1 MRTLI
6 VALAS
11 LSVLLVAPSPAAAGG
26 FYLLERGSGPLGRGG
41 AVIAGVEDPHALWLN
56 PAGLAYSGDQLLID
70 ATLTLFETTYTRID
84 GGGATLPAVGAH
96 HPYVPIPTV
105 AGSFSIDELP
115 NFTFGL
121 GVFAPNAV
129 LPEWPRSI
137 DVGGVEQPAPQRYSL
152 LSLEGSLLST
162 VALAAAWRP
171 IEELSIGLSTHLL
184 FGSFNAEVALSA
196 CDGVICS
203 FPEDPEYDGVAH
215 ISLPVFY
222 PFFVLGGVLDLDMV
236 KVGLSISTPFNL
248 EGSALIQV
256 RPPGAAAFQGAEV
269 VNRRAGC
276 NHERAGE
283 PCRDD
288 TRADVQLEFPWIVR
302 FGVEV
307 RPLPELRLEASV
319 VWETWSLQDEARIH
333 PSDVWIEDALGGAL
347 DYQVGPMNIPRNMS
361 DTVSVRVGGAY
372 TIERAVTVRL
382 GGYWENG
389 AFSDPYLT
397 ALTIDSDKVL
407 ASAGVGIH
415 VSPEVTID
423 IAAGYLWLASRQVRD
438 SMVPQANPIRPPASA
453 AETIYVGNGDYS
465 MTAPFF
471 GLGVRWQGDSGNIRG
486 PGEDDEPAPAPVEE
500 PEETA
505 PDPDGA
511 SATSSEDPA
520 APVDPG
526 TPWYLQGRGQ
536 GGEPAPEA
544 TPEEPEA
551 PAVEP
556 AEQEEEPR
564 PRRRRRR

>member
-1 MRTLI
+1 MQRTLI
-6 VALAS
+6 VPSIAL
-11 LSVLLVAPSPAAAGG
+11 LLLVLLAPSHAAAGG

-70 ATLTLFETTYTRID
+70 TTLTLFETTYTRID
-84 GGGATLPAVGAH
+84 GGGTTLPTVSGH

-115 NFTFGL
+115 SFTFGL
-121 GVFAPNAV
+121 GLFAPNAV
-129 LPEWPRSI
+129 LPEWPQSI
-137 DVGGVEQPAPQRYSL
+137 DVGGVQQPAPQRYSV
-152 LSLEGSLLST
+152 LSLEGSVLST

-171 IEELSIGLSTHLL
+171 IEELSIGFATHLL
-184 FGSFNAEVALSA
+184 FGSFNAQVALSA

-203 FPEDPEYDGVAH
+203 FPEDPEYDGVAQ
-215 ISLPVFY
+215 ITLPVFY
-222 PFFVLGGVLDLDMV
+222 PFFVLGGVVDLDMV
-236 KVGLSISTPFNL
+236 KIGLSISTPFNL

-269 VNRRAGC
+269 ANRRPGC
-276 NHERAGE
+276 NYENAGD

-288 TRADVQLEFPWIVR
+288 TRADVQLAFPWVLR

-307 RPLPELRLEASV
+307 RPVRELRLEASV
-319 VWETWSLQDEARIH
+319 VWETWSVQDEARIR
-333 PSDVWIEDALGGAL
+333 PTDVWIEDALGGAL
-347 DYQVGPMNIPRNMS
+347 DYQVGPMNIPRNMN

-372 TIERAVTVRL
+372 TIERAVTLRL

-423 IAAGYLWLASRQVRD
+423 VAAGYLWMASRQVRD
-438 SMVPQANPIRPPASA
+438 SAVPQSNPIRPPASA

-486 PGEDDEPAPAPVEE
+486 PGEDDDEPAAPAVEE
-500 PEETA
+500 PESAA
-505 PDPDGA
+505 PDAAPA
-511 SATSSEDPA
+511 PSSEEPA
-520 APVDPG
+520 APTDPA
-526 TPWYLQGRGQ
+526 TPWYLQGR
-536 GGEPAPEA
+536 EPAPEA

-556 AEQEEEPR
+556 TEEEEPR
-564 PRRRRRR
+564 PRRRRRRR